1 MKFSRIVNDPKRTTI
16 RIPRAGKI
24 RLGLKKVSM
33 KTQKEYPVETD
44 YFVCP
49 PEVQKVY
56 GQEPKVL
63 PVMIPTEDESMVYRQ
78 YFASYGGNQKLLCQ
92 GDGDRAERRQF
103 KKVGDQI
110 VSAGIE
116 EMECPSPERCD
127 FAKEK
132 GCKARM
138 DLMVILPEI
147 SMGAA
152 YQLST
157 GSTVADIDI
166 RSGLEMARA
175 MVGRI
180 SWIPFVLERTEQKI
194 PDPKSGK
201 MMPHWPVSLK
211 PAFDLK
217 GLAAL
222 RADTQRVVGWAQAR
236 YALPEPQIEGPED
249 DTPLEIVESMPGEDA
264 TQTAETA
271 APPVATPD
279 IDPEASKQLRD
290 SLLKDFDTVT
300 DRKGLEVVASAVTRL
315 AHTLLAVDVE
325 LLRSA
330 YSRRKNEL
338 SPKSGGAR

>member
-1 MKFSRIVNDPKRTTI
+1 MRFSRIKNDPSKTTI

-33 KTQKEYPVETD
+33 RTKKEYPVETS

-49 PEVQKVY
+49 PEVEKLY
-56 GQEPKVL
+56 GKQPVSL

-78 YFASYGGNQKLLCQ
+78 YFAVYAGNHKLLCQ

-103 KKVGDQI
+103 KKVGEELLSSG
-110 VSAGIE
+110 VE
-116 EMECPSPERCD
+116 EMDCPSPEHCD

-138 DLMVILPEI
+138 DLMVMLPDV
-147 SMGAA
+147 SMGSA
-152 YQLST
+152 YQIST

-194 PDPKSGK
+194 PDPKTGK

-222 RADTQRVVGWAQAR
+222 RADTQRVVGWAGSQ
-236 YALPEPQIEGPED
+236 YALPEPQMEERAD
-249 DTPLEIVESMPGEDA
+249 ETPIEIVESVPGEEVDGE
-264 TQTAETA
+264 TEKTTAE
-271 APPVATPD
+271 P
-279 IDPEASKQLRD
+279 
-290 SLLKDFDTVT
+290 
-300 DRKGLEVVASAVTRL
+300 
-315 AHTLLAVDVE
+315 LAVEPTITEPQRRRFFAIAGKTGMSEEGIKTWLSSHYGVE
-325 LLRSA
+325 STKLIPCSVYEDICRDLESMVPA
-330 YSRRKNEL
+330 
-338 SPKSGGAR
+338 